1 MDFRNL
7 AHVHLLLNHLPT
19 IGFGVGVSL
28 LAGSFVRKSQELT
41 RVSLIVVF
49 VMALLAIPTYFSGNA
64 AHAAI
69 KDRLDISTALIRAHE
84 SAALAALLCM
94 DLSGLCGWLDLWR
107 SRRTSGRR
115 SLSLTAVLVLAVVT
129 FGLMAR
135 AANMGGEIRHPE
147 ILPAEATIKGA
158 IVDAGSLNIAGS
170 VQGFVND
177 HRWVWPACETLHFVG
192 LCLLFTVVLMVDLRM
207 LGMAKKLSFAS
218 LYQLLPVGMMGF
230 GINLFTGTMF
240 FVAAPDMY
248 TTNVAFFWKIL
259 LVVLAGLNVLYFIL
273 FDEPWN
279 IGSQDD
285 APLTAKFVAFSALFL
300 WLGVLYYGHMLPFIG
315 NSF

>member
-1 MDFRNL
+1 MDFTNL

-28 LAGSFVRKSQELT
+28 LAGSFFRKSQELT
-41 RVSLIVVF
+41 RASLIVLF

-64 AHAAI
+64 AQVVI
-69 KDRLDISTALIRAHE
+69 KDRVDVSIARIQAHE
-84 SAALAALLCM
+84 SAALAAFLFMELT
-94 DLSGLCGWLDLWR
+94 GLFAWLYLWR
-107 SRRTSGRR
+107 SRRAPKRSGR
-115 SLSLTAVLVLAVVT
+115 SLTAVLVLSLLT

-147 ILPAEATIKGA
+147 IVPAETLKTAA
-158 IVDAGSLNIAGS
+158 SVDHAGFSVAGS
-170 VQGFVND
+170 VQGFVNG

-207 LGMAKKLSFAS
+207 LGMAKKLSLAS
-218 LYQLLPVGMMGF
+218 LYPLLPVGMLGF

-248 TTNVAFFWKIL
+248 TTNVAFFRKIL

-279 IGSQDD
+279 VGPQDD